1 MKHAARHKQ
10 NNSNSITIV
19 CTIAFIIGIIIAA
32 ISLNRIIA
40 NENTNTSMTSMYS
53 TNSGSSYNTSSSESS
68 SAVVQYNDDKKNCI
82 GECK

>member
-19 CTIAFIIGIIIAA
+19 CTIVFIIGIIIAA

-53 TNSGSSYNTSSSESS
+53 NSDSGYNTSSSSESS
-68 SAVVQYNDDKKNCI
+68 SVVQYNDDNKNCI

>member
-1 MKHAARHKQ
+1 MKHAAKHKQ

-19 CTIAFIIGIIIAA
+19 CTIVFIIGIIIAA
-32 ISLNRIIA
+32 ISLNHIIA

-53 TNSGSSYNTSSSESS
+53 NSDSSYNTSSSESS
-68 SAVVQYNDDKKNCI
+68 STVIQYNDDNKNCI

>member
-1 MKHAARHKQ
+1 MKHAAKHKQ

-19 CTIAFIIGIIIAA
+19 CTAVFIIGIIIAA

-53 TNSGSSYNTSSSESS
+53 NSGSSYNTSSSESS
-68 SAVVQYNDDKKNCI
+68 SSVIQYNDDNKNCI

>member
-1 MKHAARHKQ
+1 MKHAAKHKQ

-19 CTIAFIIGIIIAA
+19 CTIVFIIGIIIAA

-40 NENTNTSMTSMYS
+40 NENTNNSMTSMYS
-53 TNSGSSYNTSSSESS
+53 NSDSGYNTSSSSESS
-68 SAVVQYNDDKKNCI
+68 SVVQYNDDNKNCI

>member
-53 TNSGSSYNTSSSESS
+53 NSDSGYNTSSSSESS
-68 SAVVQYNDDKKNCI
+68 SVVQYNDDNKNCI

>member
-40 NENTNTSMTSMYS
+40 NNDDTNTSMTSMYS
-53 TNSGSSYNTSSSESS
+53 NSDSGYNTSSSSESS
-68 SAVVQYNDDKKNCI
+68 SVVQYNDDNKNCI